1 MIILYAQRTDPRFM
15 LPKYLRQKLESEE
28 DQVHA
33 YETDFEDEAAR
44 SSASYLSLEN
54 RESPSI
60 DFTLLSK
67 EER

>member
-1 MIILYAQRTDPRFM
+1 M
-15 LPKYLRQKLESEE
+15 LPRYLRQKLESEE
-28 DQVHA
+28 EQVHA

-54 RESPSI
+54 RQSPSI